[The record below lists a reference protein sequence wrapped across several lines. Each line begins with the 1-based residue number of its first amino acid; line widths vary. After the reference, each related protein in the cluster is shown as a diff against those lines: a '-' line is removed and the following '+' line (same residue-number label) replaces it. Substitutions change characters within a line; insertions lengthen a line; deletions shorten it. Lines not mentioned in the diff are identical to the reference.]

1 MADSK
6 LASWVKETFN
16 ASPDYFDKKATDL
29 SPAQQAWVMKDPKGY
44 PRDDNPPSWVKD
56 ESTWE
61 RAKAEVRKQWSN
73 YSEPWAVVVH
83 VYEQMGG
90 S

>member
-44 PRDDNPPSWVKD
+44 PRDDNPPSWVK
-56 ESTWE
+56 
-61 RAKAEVRKQWSN
+61 R
-73 YSEPWAVVVH
+73 
-83 VYEQMGG
+83 
-90 S
+90 